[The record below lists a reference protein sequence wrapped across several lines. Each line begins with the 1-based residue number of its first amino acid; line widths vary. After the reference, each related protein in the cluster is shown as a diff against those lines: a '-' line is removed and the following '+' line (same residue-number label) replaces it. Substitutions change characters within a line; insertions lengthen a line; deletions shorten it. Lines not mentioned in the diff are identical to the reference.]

1 MTERDVIRGR
11 RHAIYALV
19 AFCAVFFIGGII
31 VSYVVAAK
39 YGYGSGFGDGRLAPL
54 GTVKGQGFFGDGAI
68 LGGAF
73 VVDVGILFAWYW
85 LISRLEAPAEDDPL
99 PADDG
104 ADLSRDESW
113 YFIQVPNLT
122 TVLIGIA
129 VFCTAGVA
137 ILAAS
142 ILPVV
147 LLRYGW

>member
-1 MTERDVIRGR
+1 LTETGVVRGR

-19 AFCAVFFIGGII
+19 TFCAVFFIGGII
-31 VSYVVAAK
+31 VSYVVAAN
-39 YGYGSGFGDGRLAPL
+39 YGYGSGFGDGKLAAV
-54 GTVKGQGFFGDGAI
+54 GTVHGQGFVGDGVI
-68 LGGAF
+68 LGGTF
-73 VVDVGILFAWYW
+73 VLDAGILFAWYW

-122 TVLIGIA
+122 RVLVSIA
-129 VFCTAGVA
+129 IFCTAGVA
-137 ILAAS
+137 ILGAS

>member
-1 MTERDVIRGR
+1 MTETDVIKGR

-19 AFCAVFFIGGII
+19 AFCAVFFVGGII
-31 VSYVVAAK
+31 VSYAVAAN
-39 YGYGSGFGDGRLAPL
+39 YGYGTGFGDGNLAPI
-54 GTVKGQGFFGDGAI
+54 GTVQGQGFFGDSAI

-73 VVDVGILFAWYW
+73 ILDVGILYAWYW
-85 LISRLEAPAEDDPL
+85 LVSRLEAPADDDPL
-99 PADDG
+99 LSDDG
-104 ADLSRDESW
+104 ADLSLNESW

-122 TVLIGIA
+122 RVLIGIA

>member
-1 MTERDVIRGR
+1 MTETDVIRGR

-19 AFCAVFFIGGII
+19 AFCAVFFIGGVV

-54 GTVKGQGFFGDGAI
+54 GTVEGHGFVGDVAI

-73 VVDVGILFAWYW
+73 VVDVGILFGWYW

-113 YFIQVPNLT
+113 YLIHVPNLT
-122 TVLIGIA
+122 RVLIGIA

>member
-1 MTERDVIRGR
+1 LTETDVIRGR

-19 AFCAVFFIGGII
+19 TFCAVFFVGGII
-31 VSYVVAAK
+31 VSYLVAAN
-39 YGYGSGFGDGRLAPL
+39 YGYGSGFGDGKLAPL
-54 GTVKGQGFFGDGAI
+54 GTVQGQGFVGDGVI

-73 VVDVGILFAWYW
+73 VLDIGILFAWYW

-99 PADDG
+99 LSDDG
-104 ADLSRDESW
+104 ADLSLDESW
-113 YFIQVPNLT
+113 YYIQVPNLT
-122 TVLIGIA
+122 KILIGIA

>member
-1 MTERDVIRGR
+1 LTETDVIRGR

-19 AFCAVFFIGGII
+19 VFCAVFFIGGII
-31 VSYVVAAK
+31 VSYVVAAN
-39 YGYGSGFGDGRLAPL
+39 YGYGSGFGDGRLAP
-54 GTVKGQGFFGDGAI
+54 VRPMHGQGFVADGAI
-68 LGGAF
+68 LGGTF
-73 VVDVGILFAWYW
+73 VLDVGILSGWYW
-85 LISRLEAPAEDDPL
+85 LISRLEAPADDDPL

-104 ADLSRDESW
+104 ANLSRDENW

-122 TVLIGIA
+122 RVLVAIA

-137 ILAAS
+137 ILGAS

>member
-1 MTERDVIRGR
+1 LTETDVIKGR
-11 RHAIYALV
+11 RHAIYVLV

-31 VSYVVAAK
+31 VSYAVAAN
-39 YGYGSGFGDGRLAPL
+39 YGYGTGFGDGRLAPV
-54 GTVKGQGFFGDGAI
+54 GTVHGQGFIGDSAI

-73 VVDVGILFAWYW
+73 VLDVAILFAWYW

-122 TVLIGIA
+122 RVLIGIA

-137 ILAAS
+137 ILGAS

>member
-1 MTERDVIRGR
+1 LNETNVTKGR
-11 RHAIYALV
+11 RHAIYVLV

-31 VSYVVAAK
+31 VSYVVAAN
-39 YGYGSGFGDGRLAPL
+39 YGYGTGFGDGKLAPV
-54 GTVKGQGFFGDGAI
+54 GTVQGQGLIGDSAI

-73 VVDVGILFAWYW
+73 VLDAGILLAWYW
-85 LISRLEAPAEDDPL
+85 LISRLEAPADDDPL
-99 PADDG
+99 PVGDG

-122 TVLIGIA
+122 RVLIGIA
-129 VFCTAGVA
+129 VFCTGGVA

>member
-1 MTERDVIRGR
+1 VTETDVIRGR

-19 AFCAVFFIGGII
+19 AFCAVFFIGGIT
-31 VSYVVAAK
+31 VSYVVAAN

-54 GTVKGQGFFGDGAI
+54 GTVKGHGFVGDAAI

-85 LISRLEAPAEDDPL
+85 LNSRLEAPAEDDPL
-99 PADDG
+99 PTDDG

-113 YFIQVPNLT
+113 YLIQVPNLT
-122 TVLIGIA
+122 RILVAIA

-137 ILAAS
+137 ILGAS

>member
-1 MTERDVIRGR
+1 LTETDVIRGR

-19 AFCAVFFIGGII
+19 ALCAVFFIGGII

-39 YGYGSGFGDGRLAPL
+39 YGYGSGFADGRLAPL
-54 GTVKGQGFFGDGAI
+54 GTVKGQGFVGDGAI

-122 TVLIGIA
+122 RVLIGIA